1 MLLVFVTFLNTLQ
14 LVKDSETTLLFLLL
28 LLFVALLVLLFSFLL
43 LPLLFS
49 FFVFVF
55 SFTRLIGIIC
65 FCTSAAPHQ
74 GCKDIEM
81 ESYEDEIRSKFSR
94 TYFTHLLITF
104 LTIKKNFKLL
114 VKYRG

>member
-28 LLFVALLVLLFSFLL
+28 LLFVVLLVILFSFLL

-55 SFTRLIGIIC
+55 SFTRLFGIMG
-65 FCTSAAPHQ
+65 FCTSAAPHH
-74 GCKDIEM
+74 GCK
-81 ESYEDEIRSKFSR
+81 EIDGE
-94 TYFTHLLITF
+94 L
-104 LTIKKNFKLL
+104 
-114 VKYRG
+114 